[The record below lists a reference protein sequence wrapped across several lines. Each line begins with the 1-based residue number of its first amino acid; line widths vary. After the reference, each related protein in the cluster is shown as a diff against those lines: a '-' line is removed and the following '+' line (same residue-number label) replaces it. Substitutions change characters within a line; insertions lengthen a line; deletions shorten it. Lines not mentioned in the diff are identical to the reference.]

1 MISERLRERARGW
14 LRARDLELIASFL
27 VVALLVFM
35 FLQVADRVGQGPVS
49 IDDRILLALRS
60 PDDIAQPRGG
70 EAMKGILRDL
80 TALGSGTI
88 TGLFTVGLIGYL
100 LLTRRPAAALFVTV
114 AVLGCWLLNDLL
126 KELFARD
133 RPTIV
138 PHLMPAHEPSFPSGH
153 TMISAT
159 LYPTLAELFGRLITE
174 VRARLYLMLIAIL
187 LALLVGLSRV
197 YLGVHYPS
205 DVVAGLCL
213 GFGWA
218 LACGIAARLLQK
230 HRILASRSRPGPA
243 AA

>member
-1 MISERLRERARGW
+1 MLSAQFRARARGW

-27 VVALLVFM
+27 VVGLLVFV
-35 FLQVADRVGQGPVS
+35 FLRVADRVGEGPLS
-49 IDDRILLALRS
+49 IDERILLALRA
-60 PDDIAQPRGG
+60 PGDITQPLGG
-70 EAMKGILRDL
+70 EAMTGILRDL
-80 TALGSGTI
+80 TALGSGTV

-100 LLTRRPAAALFVTV
+100 LLTRRPSAALFVTA

-126 KELFARD
+126 KELFDRD

-159 LYPTLAELFGRLITE
+159 LYPTLAELFGRLVTE
-174 VRARLYLMLIAIL
+174 ARARLYLMSIAIL
-187 LALLVGLSRV
+187 LALLIGLSRV

-218 LACGIAARLLQK
+218 LCCGIAARLLQK
-230 HRILASRSRPGPA
+230 HRVLASRSRPGPA